1 MYQAMI
7 CAVALALLALLQPAA
22 AADPG
27 EAFLHLKGGRTT
39 WSFDDFFGDS
49 ESSSTY
55 GAQAGYRWH
64 INADN
69 SLGPEIGYIDFGKV
83 DDGIGGFASL
93 KLKGTAVTV
102 GLNYQLTFG
111 SGSFFLD
118 ARAGYMHWRGHAS
131 SQISLGSLGSY
142 SASGDGSGDGEYAG
156 AGVGYYL
163 TRNFGLSMNY
173 DFHTTTIDHQRVRLG
188 SFTVGADF
196 RF

>member
-1 MYQAMI
+1 MYKALL
-7 CAVALALLALLQPAA
+7 CALALALPAAALPAA
-22 AADPG
+22 AADTG
-27 EAFLHLKGGRTT
+27 EAFVHLKGGRTS
-39 WSFDDFFGDS
+39 WSFNDFYGDS
-49 ESSSTY
+49 ESSATY

-64 INADN
+64 INPSN
-69 SLGPEIGYIDFGKV
+69 SVGPEVGYVDFGKV

-93 KLKGTAVTV
+93 ELKGTAVTV

-131 SQISLGSLGSY
+131 SAISLGSLGSY

-163 TRNFGLSMNY
+163 TQNFGLSMNY
-173 DFHTTTIDHQRVRLG
+173 DFHMTRVDHQRVRLG
-188 SFTVGADF
+188 SFTVGLDF